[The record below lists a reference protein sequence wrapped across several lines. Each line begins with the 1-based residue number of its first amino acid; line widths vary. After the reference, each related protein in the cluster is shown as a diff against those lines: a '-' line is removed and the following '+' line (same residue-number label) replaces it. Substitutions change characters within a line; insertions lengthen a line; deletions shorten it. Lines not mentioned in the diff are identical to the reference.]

1 MNVGLP
7 DRLIRIVVGI
17 ALLAFA
23 LGYILPG
30 TGWNWL
36 GWIGVV
42 PILTALLG
50 WCPAYT
56 LFGIS
61 SCPRKSLR

>member
-1 MNVGLP
+1 MNVGFL
-7 DRLIRIVVGI
+7 DRLVRIVVGV

-61 SCPRKSLR
+61 SCPRQSLR

>member
-1 MNVGLP
+1 MNVGML
-7 DRLIRIVVGI
+7 DRLVRIVIGI

-30 TGWNWL
+30 TGWNWV

>member
-1 MNVGLP
+1 MNVGFL
-7 DRLIRIVVGI
+7 DRLVRIVVGV

>member
-1 MNVGLP
+1 MNVGLL
-7 DRLIRIVVGI
+7 DRLVRIAIGI

-23 LGYILPG
+23 LGYILPA

-56 LFGIS
+56 LFGFS